1 MQPSSFTTTAVI
13 GIFKTNICT
22 FRERNLIVD
31 AICNNFDVSSCHVD
45 IEDCDKV
52 LRVVDMKVD
61 ERSIISFVKQ
71 QGFHCEVL
79 E

>member
-1 MQPSSFTTTAVI
+1 MQPVSNTGVMI
-13 GIFKTNICT
+13 GIFKTNIRT
-22 FRERNLIVD
+22 YHERNLIVS
-31 AICNNFDVSSCHVD
+31 AICSNFEVSSCNID

-61 ERSIISFVKQ
+61 EHSIIRFVQ
-71 QGFHCEVL
+71 ERGFLCEVL